1 MNEEGEKMNITES
14 LTLDYLFEL
23 HGFQPNEGQREAIV
37 SIDGPLFLMAG
48 PGSGKTRVLLWRTVN
63 LIVFHNVPPE
73 KIFLATFTEK
83 AAKQLQD
90 GLQAIL
96 GTVTNRTG
104 KPYDIS
110 KMYVGTIHSLCQRI
124 IGDRRF
130 VPDRSRMKVPS
141 LLDELDQYFFVNS
154 SMFWRKVREIL
165 HIEDDEEFRSELK
178 QYFENW
184 GSSKHES
191 AQSLISI
198 FNRFSEENLSAEM
211 IQKQAQELGDD
222 TLYKIAKLYQWYK
235 EELFSK
241 NQVDFSLLQQK
252 ALDVLKMS
260 DHTIYEFQ
268 HIIIDEYQDTNRI
281 QEQLIFHLAKGYK
294 NICVVGD
301 DDQALYR
308 FRGATVENFVQF
320 PKRCRLYL
328 QCSPKEIK
336 LNINYRSKK
345 QIVNTYTSFIDKID
359 WSREDGNGYYRL
371 HNKGIKPHNQ
381 DDDIAVVTTTPSS
394 YENVAKEIAEFV
406 KRLIDEKKVEDPN
419 QIAFLFPA
427 LKNNTKARKMKRALE
442 NLGLKVYAPRAGRF
456 LDSDEAK
463 AMFGLFLQILG
474 KPEEGEYGG
483 AYHEYHNWLREAMD
497 VAKALMEEDDRLS
510 TFVEAKKEE
519 LKTCSDDYIRLLET
533 VNSSGW
539 TLKDSYYPQEHKRKL
554 LNTPGISQ
562 KTKKGLGTQM
572 LDRIAEERIKEGKP
586 FSLNYI
592 LNRSTSVD
600 WSILDLFYR
609 LCGFSYFSH
618 MFKLA
623 ETGGDEGPICNL
635 SMISDYLARYMEQTR
650 SVITGASLIEG
661 KLVADFFG
669 RYVYGL
675 FRLGE
680 SEYENDE
687 NPFPKGRIPFLT
699 IHQSKGLEF
708 PYVVLGAPEKIMR
721 IQKNEEIIRKIV
733 NEDAEPLYRIP
744 EFDAMRLFY
753 VALSRAEKM
762 LIIANPT
769 GRGTRTH
776 PAFKELF
783 EEWKFKTVSQVD
795 VSHLPEVKV
804 KVDEIPKLYSYTGD
818 YLLYLKCPRN
828 YMVFKKYEFVPS
840 RSQTMFFGNLVHK
853 TIEDIHNKIIAMK
866 RGDSF

>member
-1 MNEEGEKMNITES
+1 M
-14 LTLDYLFEL
+14 
-23 HGFQPNEGQREAIV
+23 
-37 SIDGPLFLMAG
+37 IDGPLFLMAG
-48 PGSGKTRVLLWRTVN
+48 PDLGKLVFLWRTVN

-308 FRGATVENFVQF
+308 FRGATVEILFNFQSVVH
-320 PKRCRLYL
+320 CL
-328 QCSPKEIK
+328 Q
-336 LNINYRSKK
+336 
-345 QIVNTYTSFIDKID
+345 
-359 WSREDGNGYYRL
+359 
-371 HNKGIKPHNQ
+371 
-381 DDDIAVVTTTPSS
+381 
-394 YENVAKEIAEFV
+394 
-406 KRLIDEKKVEDPN
+406 
-419 QIAFLFPA
+419 
-427 LKNNTKARKMKRALE
+427 
-442 NLGLKVYAPRAGRF
+442 
-456 LDSDEAK
+456 
-463 AMFGLFLQILG
+463 
-474 KPEEGEYGG
+474 
-483 AYHEYHNWLREAMD
+483 
-497 VAKALMEEDDRLS
+497 
-510 TFVEAKKEE
+510 
-519 LKTCSDDYIRLLET
+519 
-533 VNSSGW
+533 
-539 TLKDSYYPQEHKRKL
+539 
-554 LNTPGISQ
+554 
-562 KTKKGLGTQM
+562 
-572 LDRIAEERIKEGKP
+572 
-586 FSLNYI
+586 
-592 LNRSTSVD
+592 
-600 WSILDLFYR
+600 
-609 LCGFSYFSH
+609 
-618 MFKLA
+618 
-623 ETGGDEGPICNL
+623 
-635 SMISDYLARYMEQTR
+635 
-650 SVITGASLIEG
+650 
-661 KLVADFFG
+661 
-669 RYVYGL
+669 
-675 FRLGE
+675 
-680 SEYENDE
+680 
-687 NPFPKGRIPFLT
+687 
-699 IHQSKGLEF
+699 
-708 PYVVLGAPEKIMR
+708 
-721 IQKNEEIIRKIV
+721 
-733 NEDAEPLYRIP
+733 
-744 EFDAMRLFY
+744 
-753 VALSRAEKM
+753 
-762 LIIANPT
+762 
-769 GRGTRTH
+769 
-776 PAFKELF
+776 
-783 EEWKFKTVSQVD
+783 
-795 VSHLPEVKV
+795 
-804 KVDEIPKLYSYTGD
+804 
-818 YLLYLKCPRN
+818 
-828 YMVFKKYEFVPS
+828 
-840 RSQTMFFGNLVHK
+840 
-853 TIEDIHNKIIAMK
+853 
-866 RGDSF
+866 

>member
-1 MNEEGEKMNITES
+1 MNVTES
-14 LTLDYLFEL
+14 LTLDHLFEL
-23 HGFQPNEGQREAIV
+23 HSFQPNDGQRKAILSV
-37 SIDGPLFLMAG
+37 DGPLFLMAG

-63 LIVFHNVPPE
+63 LIVFHGVKPD
-73 KIFLATFTEK
+73 KIFLSTFTEK

-90 GLQAIL
+90 GLQEIL
-96 GTVTNRTG
+96 GTVTNLTG

-130 VPDRSRMKVPS
+130 IQDRSRMKVPS
-141 LLDELDQYFFVNS
+141 LLDELDQYFFINS

-165 HIEDDEEFRSELK
+165 HIGDDEDFRIELK
-178 QYFENW
+178 QYFNNR

-191 AQSLISI
+191 AKSLISI
-198 FNRFSEENLSAEM
+198 FNRFSEENLSAQT
-211 IQKQAQELGDD
+211 IQEQAKELRDD
-222 TLYKIAKLYQWYK
+222 TLYKIANLYQWYMD
-235 EELFSK
+235 ELFAK

-252 ALDVLKMS
+252 ALDVLKIGE
-260 DHTIYEFQ
+260 HTIYEFE
-268 HIIIDEYQDTNRI
+268 HIIIDEFQDTNRI
-281 QEQLIFHLAKGYK
+281 QEKLIFHLAKGHK
-294 NICVVGD
+294 NVCVVGD

-320 PKRCRLYL
+320 PERCMLYL
-328 QCSPKEIK
+328 QRSPKEIK

-345 QIVNTYTSFIDKID
+345 QIVNTYTSFIDYID
-359 WSREDGNGYYRL
+359 WTREDGKGYYRL
-371 HNKGIKPHNQ
+371 HNKDIKPHNQ

-394 YENVAKEIAEFV
+394 YDNVAKEIAEFV
-406 KRLIDEKKVEDPN
+406 KKLIDEKKVEDPN

-427 LKNNTKARKMKRALE
+427 LKDNSKARTMKRALE

-483 AYHEYHNWLREAMD
+483 AYLEYHKWIREALD
-497 VAKALMEEDDRLS
+497 VAKSLMDEDERLS
-510 TFVEAKKEE
+510 KFVEAKKEE
-519 LKTCSDDYIRLLET
+519 LKTCSDDYLKLLET
-533 VNSSGW
+533 VNSNGW
-539 TLKDSYYPQEHKRKL
+539 TLKESYHPQEHKRQL

-562 KTKKGLGTQM
+562 KTKKGLGTQI
-572 LDRIAEERIKEGKP
+572 LDRIAKERIKEGKP

-592 LNRSTSVD
+592 INRSTSVD

-609 LCGFSYFSH
+609 LCGFSFFSH

-623 ETGGDEGPICNL
+623 ETGEDEGPICNL
-635 SMISDYLARYMEQTR
+635 SMVSDYLARYIDQTR

-661 KLVADFFG
+661 KLIADFFG

-708 PYVVLGAPEKIMR
+708 PYVVLGAPEKNMR
-721 IQKNEEIIRKIV
+721 IQKNEEILRKIV
-733 NEDAEPLYRIP
+733 HDDSEPLYRIP

-776 PAFKELF
+776 HAFKELF
-783 EEWKFKTVSQVD
+783 KEKKFTTVSQVD
-795 VSHLPEVKV
+795 ISQLPEVKA
-804 KVDEIPKLYSYTGD
+804 KIDEIPKLYSYTGD
-818 YLLYLKCPRN
+818 YLLYQNCPRN
-828 YMVFKKYEFVPS
+828 YMVFKKYKFVPS
-840 RSQTMFFGNLVHK
+840 RSQTMLFGNLVHK
-853 TIEDIHNKIIAMK
+853 TIEDIHNKIIAIK
-866 RGDSF
+866 ERG

>member
-1 MNEEGEKMNITES
+1 MEMKSTIE

-23 HGFQPNEGQREAIV
+23 HSFQPNEGQREAIL

-48 PGSGKTRVLLWRTVN
+48 PGSGKTRVLLWRTIN
-63 LIVFHNVPPE
+63 LIVFHGVQPE
-73 KIFLATFTEK
+73 KIFLSTFTEK

-96 GTVTNRTG
+96 GTVTNLTG

-130 VPDRSRMKVPS
+130 IKDRSRMKVPS
-141 LLDELDQYFFVNS
+141 LLDELDQYFFINS
-154 SMFWRKVREIL
+154 SMFWEKIREIL
-165 HIEDDEEFRSELK
+165 HIEDDEEFRVELK
-178 QYFENW
+178 QYFENR
-184 GSSKHES
+184 GSSKHDS
-191 AQSLISI
+191 AQLLISI
-198 FNRFSEENLSAEM
+198 FNRFSEENLSPQT
-211 IQKQAQELGDD
+211 IQEQAQGLEDD

-235 EELFSK
+235 EELLAK

-260 DHTIYEFQ
+260 DHVIYEFE
-268 HIIIDEYQDTNRI
+268 HIIIDEYQDTNHI
-281 QEQLIFHLAKGYK
+281 QEQLIFRLAKGHK
-294 NICVVGD
+294 NVCVVGD

-320 PKRCRLYL
+320 PERCNLYL
-328 QCSPKEIK
+328 QRSPKEIK
-336 LNINYRSKK
+336 LNINYRSRK
-345 QIVNTYTSFIDKID
+345 QIVNTYTSFIDKVD
-359 WSREDGNGYYRL
+359 WVREDGKGYYRL
-371 HNKGIKPHNQ
+371 HNKNIKPHNQ
-381 DDDIAVVTTTPSS
+381 EEDTAVVTTTPSS
-394 YENVAKEIAEFV
+394 YESVAKEIAEFV
-406 KRLIDEKKVEDPN
+406 KRLIDEQKVEDPN

-427 LKNNTKARKMKRALE
+427 LKNNTKARTMKRALE

-456 LDSDEAK
+456 LDVDEAK
-463 AMFGLFLQILG
+463 AMFGLFLHILG
-474 KPEEGEYGG
+474 KPEEGDYGG
-483 AYHEYHNWLREAMD
+483 AYLEYHKWLREAMD
-497 VAKALMEEDDRLS
+497 VANILMEEDERLS
-510 TFVEAKKEE
+510 AFVEVKKEE

-533 VNSSGW
+533 VNSNGW
-539 TLKDSYYPQEHKRKL
+539 TLKDSYHPQEHKRKL
-554 LNTPGISQ
+554 LETPGISQ

-572 LDRIAEERIKEGKP
+572 LDKIAEERIKEGKP
-586 FSLNYI
+586 FTLNYI

-609 LCGFSYFSH
+609 LCGFSYFAY

-623 ETGGDEGPICNL
+623 ETGEDEGPICNL
-635 SMISDYLARYMEQTR
+635 SMISGYLARYMEQTR
-650 SVITGASLIEG
+650 PVITGASLIEG
-661 KLVADFFG
+661 KLITDFFG

-675 FRLGE
+675 FRLEE

-687 NPFPKGRIPFLT
+687 TPFPKGRIPFLT

-708 PYVVLGAPEKIMR
+708 PYVVLGAPEKNMR

-733 NEDAEPLYRIP
+733 AEDSEPLYRIP
-744 EFDAMRLFY
+744 EFDTMRLFY

-776 PAFKELF
+776 HAFKELF
-783 EEWKFKTVSQVD
+783 KEKRFKAIPYVDISQ
-795 VSHLPEVKV
+795 LPEVKE
-804 KVDEIPKLYSYTGD
+804 KIDEIPKVYSYTGD
-818 YLLYLKCPRN
+818 YLLYQKCPRN
-828 YMVFKKYEFVPS
+828 
-840 RSQTMFFGNLVHK
+840 
-853 TIEDIHNKIIAMK
+853 
-866 RGDSF
+866 